1 MICRFRLTGGAQEM
15 LVNRPLDVLAQIFDC
30 DDLAIV

>member
-15 LVNRPLDVLAQIFDC
+15 VVNRPLDVLALIFDC
-30 DDLAIV
+30 DDPAII